1 MSMETAMASSGQ
13 QIVVVDLG
21 DRQAPE
27 EVNRLRAGKGKLLD
41 HVERIV
47 ADLVA
52 AGTVAANAQPV
63 VLVVRE
69 DSSSDDDDEDEDE

>member
-1 MSMETAMASSGQ
+1 METAVTASEQ

-21 DRQAPE
+21 ERQMPDD
-27 EVNRLRAGKGKLLD
+27 VNRLRAGQGKLLD

-52 AGTVAANAQPV
+52 AGTLAANAQPV

-69 DSSSDDDDEDEDE
+69 VASPEDEDEDE